1 MSRLWLLAAAV
12 AAVAL
17 AIPAAAVAHAVLD
30 GSNPSPGQRLDVAPR
45 QLELR
50 FSGPLR
56 VLPNSIQVLSTTGQ
70 RFSGP
75 PRFGHDKRTL
85 LADLLDLPKGGYTVR
100 WRTLSALDG
109 HVVSGVFTFGIR
121 YPALPA
127 TAAYGTTA
135 PGTTEQL
142 VRWGYYLAIALLVG
156 GLAFRVVLLRGLELP
171 PRLRRALL
179 ISTAAGV
186 VASIEIGVV
195 GFLLRAVNVLQV
207 PFAEFLYG
215 DLSPLANGTRF
226 GQAFIALTLGFV
238 VVAALITF
246 AWLSDRT
253 WPLAVALPFTLAL
266 CTGLALSGHSSTG
279 GQAWASELADWV
291 HFSAAAIWVGGL
303 ATMAICLWGTAPE
316 LRRVVFL
323 RFSRLAVAL
332 VGLVAAAGIYL
343 TIRRL
348 TAVADLWETTYGNVL
363 IIKLVLVVAALAWGG
378 FHHLVARPVIEGQGR
393 DGFVGRLRCSLL
405 GESAVLAS
413 VLVLAA
419 ILVNSE
425 PPVPRNSPAQA
436 LPSVARVAALPG
448 SAAAA
453 AAPAASQARP

>member
-1 MSRLWLLAAAV
+1 MSRVWLLAAV

-17 AIPAAAVAHAVLD
+17 AIPAAAAAHAVLD
-30 GSNPSPGQRLDVAPR
+30 GSNPSPGQRLDSTPR
-45 QLELR
+45 QLELH
-50 FSGPLR
+50 FSGPLK
-56 VLPNSIQVLSTTGQ
+56 VLPDSIQVLSTTGQ

-75 PRFGHDKRTL
+75 PRFGRNNRTL
-85 LADLLDLPKGGYTVR
+85 VADLLDLPKGGYTVR

-109 HVVSGVFTFGIR
+109 HVVAGVFTFGVR
-121 YPALPA
+121 YPAPPA
-127 TAAYGTTA
+127 TAAYGTA
-135 PGTTEQL
+135 GPGTTEQL
-142 VRWGYYLAIALLVG
+142 VRWGYFLAIALLAG

-179 ISTAAGV
+179 LSTAAGV
-186 VASIEIGVV
+186 VAGIEIGIV

-207 PFAEFLYG
+207 PFSEFLYG

-246 AWLSDRT
+246 AWLNDRT
-253 WPLAVALPFTLAL
+253 WPLAVALPLTLAL
-266 CTGLALSGHSSTG
+266 SAGLALSGHSSMG
-279 GQAWASELADWV
+279 PQAWASELADWV
-291 HFSAAAIWVGGL
+291 HLAAAAIWIGGL

-323 RFSRLAVAL
+323 RFSRLALVL
-332 VGLVAAAGIYL
+332 VGLVVAAGVYL

-348 TAVADLWETTYGNVL
+348 PAVADLWETTYGNVL
-363 IIKLVLVVAALAWGG
+363 IVKLVLVAAALVWGG
-378 FHHLVARPVIEGQGR
+378 FHHLVARPVIAGEGR
-393 DGFVGRLRCSLL
+393 DGFVGRLRRSLL
-405 GESAVLAS
+405 GESAVIAA

-425 PPVPRNSPAQA
+425 PPAPKNSPAQA
-436 LPSVARVAALPG
+436 SPALSS
-448 SAAAA
+448 SASAH
-453 AAPAASQARP
+453 P